1 MIGRLLEKDLRE
13 LWDNPEFIK
22 KILSYLKDDK
32 DKEKMM
38 EAIREGDVKD
48 YAEAICVAI
57 DIYKGDYE

>member
-13 LWDNPEFIK
+13 VWDNPEFIK
-22 KILSYLKDDK
+22 KVLSYLKDDK

-48 YAEAICVAI
+48 SAEAIYVAI

>member
-22 KILSYLKDDK
+22 KIFSYLKDDK

-48 YAEAICVAI
+48 SAEAICVAI

>member
-38 EAIREGDVKD
+38 EAIREGVVKD
-48 YAEAICVAI
+48 SAEAICVAI

>member
-32 DKEKMM
+32 ENDGGNKRGRCK
-38 EAIREGDVKD
+38 RF
-48 YAEAICVAI
+48 C
-57 DIYKGDYE
+57 

>member
-48 YAEAICVAI
+48 SAETICVAI

>member
-48 YAEAICVAI
+48 SAEAFCVAI

>member
-13 LWDNPEFIK
+13 LCDNPEFIK

-48 YAEAICVAI
+48 SAEAICVAI

>member
-48 YAEAICVAI
+48 SSEAICVAI

>member
-32 DKEKMM
+32 DKEKNDGGNK
-38 EAIREGDVKD
+38 RGRCKRF
-48 YAEAICVAI
+48 C
-57 DIYKGDYE
+57 

>member
-38 EAIREGDVKD
+38 EAIREGDV
-48 YAEAICVAI
+48 
-57 DIYKGDYE
+57 

>member
-48 YAEAICVAI
+48 SAEAISVAI